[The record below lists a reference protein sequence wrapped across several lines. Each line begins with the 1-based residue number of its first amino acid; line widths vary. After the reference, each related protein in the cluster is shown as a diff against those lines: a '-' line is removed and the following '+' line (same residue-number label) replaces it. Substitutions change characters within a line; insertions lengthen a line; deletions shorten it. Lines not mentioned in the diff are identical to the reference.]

1 MSFGFGKRVNT
12 DSGSVVLLASSSPP
26 RYRNTHFVVFVVKM
40 TKMGVGTTE
49 GAAISFQTK
58 MGGGEVTV

>member
-1 MSFGFGKRVNT
+1 MSFGFGERVNT
-12 DSGSVVLLASSSPP
+12 DSGPVGFAGLVPP

-58 MGGGEVTV
+58 MGGGELTV